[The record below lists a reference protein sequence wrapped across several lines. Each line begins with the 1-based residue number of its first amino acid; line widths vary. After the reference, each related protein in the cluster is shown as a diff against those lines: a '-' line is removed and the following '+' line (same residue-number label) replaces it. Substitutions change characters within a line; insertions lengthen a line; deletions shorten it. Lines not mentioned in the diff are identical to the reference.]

1 MTNLIV
7 EVHDGNVE
15 RAIAT
20 LKKQIKTHAYYEKP
34 GVRKRPQ
41 ADRGAEER
49 AEADAAP
56 DRARADAKALGLTIP
71 PSLLQRADQ
80 VIE

>member
-20 LKKQIKTHAYYEKP
+20 LKKQMLIHGVFKEIKTHAYYEKP
-34 GVRKRPQ
+34 GVRKRRKQ
-41 ADRGAEER
+41 GEARKKER
-49 AEADAAP
+49 KRMRPMIEHERWLDAQG
-56 DRARADAKALGLTIP
+56 RR
-71 PSLLQRADQ
+71 
-80 VIE
+80 